1 MSAASHLGINLREY
15 DARIRTFI
23 PRYETMLDEAA
34 SVIRLVGRSPVV
46 VDLGIGTGALSAR
59 VLRVAPRARIVGID
73 SDDAMLNVARR
84 RLGGRLSTIHGD
96 FERVLGRSA
105 KPRIDARRAVAL
117 PAVDAVT
124 ASFALHHVRTR
135 ARKATL
141 YRRIH
146 ASTPPRR
153 AARQRRLV
161 IPRPTRACAT
171 ADREAWL
178 AHLQE
183 SYSRRQAKGFFRAW
197 ARDDVH
203 FSLEEEL
210 RMLPRRRVRDRD
222 PMAGGVVRG
231 RGRAEAV
238 RPRLTRALA
247 TSMRRSGTSQISATV
262 T

>member
-23 PRYETMLDEAA
+23 PRYETMLEEAA

-46 VDLGIGTGALSAR
+46 ADLGIGTGALSAR
-59 VLRVAPRARIVGID
+59 VLRAAPRSRIIGID

-84 RLGGRLSTIHGD
+84 RLGSRLTTVHGD
-96 FERVLGRSA
+96 FERVLGRTAESFG
-105 KPRIDARRAVAL
+105 RVR
-117 PAVDAVT
+117 AVDAAT

-141 YRRIH
+141 YRHVHGRLRRGGLLVSADCYP
-146 ASTPPRR
+146 ASDPRVR
-153 AARQRRLV
+153 DG
-161 IPRPTRACAT
+161 
-171 ADREAWL
+171 DREAWL

-183 SYSRRQAKGFFRAW
+183 SYSRRQAKGFFRMW

-210 RMLPRRRVRDRD
+210 RMLHAAGFKTEIRWRVESF
-222 PMAGGVVRG
+222 AVV
-231 RGRAEAV
+231 
-238 RPRLTRALA
+238 LALK
-247 TSMRRSGTSQISATV
+247 G
-262 T
+262 